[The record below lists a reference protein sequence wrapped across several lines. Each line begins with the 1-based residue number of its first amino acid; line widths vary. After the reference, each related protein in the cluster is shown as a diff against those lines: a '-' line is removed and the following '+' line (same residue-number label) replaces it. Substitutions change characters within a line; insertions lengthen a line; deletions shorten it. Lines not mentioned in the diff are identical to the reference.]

1 MIRCLIIDPD
11 LIAAQWLESL
21 CGQLPFLQV
30 IGRFNNG
37 FDAYVFM
44 QHEQVDVLFM
54 DTSLEDMTH
63 AEFFKVVTQKPLLV
77 FTSLNGYFALDAFY
91 YEAVDYLLKPL
102 EINRFIRCANRL
114 SEGVSIKRGAGSTS
128 GYKQRDQ
135 RVQHALFVNVEY
147 KLQRLDIH
155 KILYVEGLK
164 DYLKIFP
171 EGGKVVLTMMRMK
184 NLEEK
189 LPFPQFA
196 RVHRSYIVNLLKIET
211 VQKNRIMIG
220 DKEIPIGE
228 MYSEQFFSQLER
240 L

>member
-1 MIRCLIIDPD
+1 MIRCIIVDPD

-21 CGQLPFLQV
+21 CAQLPFLQV

-54 DTSLEDMTH
+54 DTALEDMTH

-77 FTSLNGYFALDAFY
+77 MTSLNGYFALDAFY
-91 YEAVDYLLKPL
+91 FEAVDYLLKPL

-114 SEGVSIKRGAGSTS
+114 SEGVALKRNSSTS
-128 GYKQRDQ
+128 ANYKQRDQ
-135 RVQHALFVNVEY
+135 RVQNAIFVNVEY
-147 KLQRLDIH
+147 KMLRIEVQ
-155 KILYVEGLK
+155 KILFIEGLK
-164 DYLKIFP
+164 DYLKIIP
-171 EGGKVVLTMMRMK
+171 EGNKAILTMMRMK
-184 NLEEK
+184 NIEER

-196 RVHRSYIVNLLKIET
+196 RVHRSYIVNLLKIDT
-211 VQKNRIMIG
+211 IQKNRIMIG

-228 MYSEQFFSQLER
+228 MYAEQFFSQLER

>member
-1 MIRCLIIDPD
+1 MIRCIIVDPD

-21 CGQLPFLQV
+21 CAQLPFLQV
-30 IGRFNNG
+30 VGRFNNG

-54 DTSLEDMTH
+54 DAALDDMTH

-77 FTSLNGYFALDAFY
+77 FTSLTGYFALDAFY
-91 YEAVDYLLKPL
+91 FEAVDYLLKPL

-114 SEGVSIKRGAGSTS
+114 SEGVAL
-128 GYKQRDQ
+128 KQSQNSQTNFKLRDQ
-135 RVQHALFVNVEY
+135 RVQQALFVNVEY
-147 KLQRLDIH
+147 KLHRIDVQ
-155 KILYVEGLK
+155 KILFVEGLK
-164 DYLKIFP
+164 DYLKIIP
-171 EGGKVVLTMMRMK
+171 ESGKAILTMMRMK
-184 NLEEK
+184 NIEEK

-196 RVHRSYIVNLLKIET
+196 RVHRSYIVNLLRIDT
-211 VQKNRIMIG
+211 VQKNRIMVG

-228 MYSEQFFSQLER
+228 MYAEQFYSQLER

>member
-1 MIRCLIIDPD
+1 MIIDPD

-30 IGRFNNG
+30 VGKFNNG

-54 DTSLEDMTH
+54 DVALEDMSH
-63 AEFFKVVTQKPLLV
+63 AEFFKVITQKPLLI

-91 YEAVDYLLKPL
+91 FEAIDYLIKPID
-102 EINRFIRCANRL
+102 INRFIRCANRL
-114 SEGVSIKRGAGSTS
+114 SEATSLKQGEGSAS
-128 GYKQRDQ
+128 NYKQRNQ
-135 RVQHALFVNVEY
+135 RVQSALFVNVEY
-147 KLQRLDIH
+147 KLQRLDVH

-164 DYLKIFP
+164 DYLKIIP
-171 EGGKVVLTMMRMK
+171 EAGKAVLTMMRMK
-184 NLEEK
+184 NIEEK
-189 LPFPQFA
+189 LPYPQFA
-196 RVHRSYIVNLLKIET
+196 RVHRSYIVNLLRIET

-228 MYSEQFFSQLER
+228 MYSQQFFSQLER